1 MQGVQLLSFDVDP
14 SILDELLA
22 EGLWKPTP
30 LGQVVL
36 VMFWHSVGESG
47 GYCPGGHMKTQQTP
61 LMVVLPGWHGG
72 EVLFVVVV
80 VLPPRVVHV
89 CILVSIGNVASTF
102 KITCGPV
109 GPTVCVVPVLAFKNT
124 TAFVE
129 SAASYIFASS
139 ILP

>member
-1 MQGVQLLSFDVDP
+1 MDP
-14 SILDELLA
+14 SRVAGRLA
-22 EGLWKPTP
+22 ERLWKPLP
-30 LGQVVL
+30 AGQVVL

-89 CILVSIGNVASTF
+89 CILVSIGNVASTW
-102 KITCGPV
+102 KLACDPV
-109 GPTVCVVPVLAFKNT
+109 GPTASVAPVLEFKNAI
-124 TAFVE
+124 AFDE